1 MQSGFEMVLLRMMA
15 FRPGAVSEA
24 TTPKAAPEKKP
35 AAPESIAKPESELES
50 QVAAAKPVEAIKPV
64 QPKEEAIPAAT
75 AVAAPQTRVDLMD
88 WHKVL
93 PRLEING
100 MAAQLAANCIPVA
113 QDGNVLTLSVAES
126 FASMMGSAAEK
137 RLLEALQRFAGN
149 NLKLKLQ
156 SGQASDTPA
165 ERAQVAA
172 ENRQQQAEH
181 DVLND
186 PFVRG
191 LQETF
196 DAEVVAGSIRAIE
209 PK

>member
-1 MQSGFEMVLLRMMA
+1 MVLLRMMA

-24 TTPKAAPEKKP
+24 KTPKAAPVKKPAAPQAAAKPVSETTPKAA
-35 AAPESIAKPESELES
+35 
-50 QVAAAKPVEAIKPV
+50 AAKPIEATKPV
-64 QPKEEAIPAAT
+64 QSKQDPAPAPTAEAS
-75 AVAAPQTRVDLMD
+75 PQTSVDLMD

-100 MAAQLAANCIPVA
+100 MAAQLAANCMPVA
-113 QDGNVLTLSVAES
+113 QDGNLLTMSVADN

-156 SGQASDTPA
+156 AGQASDTPA

-191 LQETF
+191 LQDTF

>member
-1 MQSGFEMVLLRMMA
+1 
-15 FRPGAVSEA
+15 
-24 TTPKAAPEKKP
+24 
-35 AAPESIAKPESELES
+35 
-50 QVAAAKPVEAIKPV
+50 
-64 QPKEEAIPAAT
+64 
-75 AVAAPQTRVDLMD
+75 
-88 WHKVL
+88 
-93 PRLEING
+93 
-100 MAAQLAANCIPVA
+100 
-113 QDGNVLTLSVAES
+113 LTLSVADN
-126 FASMMGSAAEK
+126 FTSMMGSAAEK

-156 SGQASDTPA
+156 TGQASDTPA

-191 LQETF
+191 LQDTF

>member
-1 MQSGFEMVLLRMMA
+1 L
-15 FRPGAVSEA
+15 
-24 TTPKAAPEKKP
+24 
-35 AAPESIAKPESELES
+35 
-50 QVAAAKPVEAIKPV
+50 
-64 QPKEEAIPAAT
+64 
-75 AVAAPQTRVDLMD
+75 
-88 WHKVL
+88 L
-93 PRLEING
+93 PRLEVNG
-100 MAAQLAANCIPVA
+100 MAAQLAANCMPIA
-113 QDGNVLTLSVAES
+113 QDGNLLTLSVAEN

-156 SGQASDTPA
+156 TGQAIDTPA

-191 LQETF
+191 LQDTF

-209 PK
+209 SK

>member
-24 TTPKAAPEKKP
+24 TTPKAAPVKKP
-35 AAPESIAKPESELES
+35 VVPQAAKPEPTSAP
-50 QVAAAKPVEAIKPV
+50 QVAAAKPVEAAKPI
-64 QPKEEAIPAAT
+64 QAKEDPAPAPTTEAVPHT
-75 AVAAPQTRVDLMD
+75 SVDLMD
-88 WHKVL
+88 WHKML

-100 MAAQLAANCIPVA
+100 MAAQLAANCMPVA
-113 QDGNVLTLSVAES
+113 QDGNLLTLSVADN

-156 SGQASDTPA
+156 TGQASDTPA